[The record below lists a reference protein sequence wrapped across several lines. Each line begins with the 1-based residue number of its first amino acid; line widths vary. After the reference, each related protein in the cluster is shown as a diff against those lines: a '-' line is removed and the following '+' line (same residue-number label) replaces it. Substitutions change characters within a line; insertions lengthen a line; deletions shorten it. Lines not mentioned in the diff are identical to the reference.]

1 MTTTVKLRHPVQ
13 WGDGMVAEITLRP
26 PTYGNVIACGGP
38 PYVPVVTSAGGYDVV
53 DHDRLRPYY
62 DLLVDHPGKYNL
74 IASLSLHDGMA
85 VQQALLGFFIDS
97 PPETSVE
104 PPTSSS
110 ST

>member
-1 MTTTVKLRHPVQ
+1 MSKTIKLRHPVQ
-13 WGDGMVAEITLRP
+13 WGDGMVAEITLRA
-26 PTYGNVIACGGP
+26 PTYGNVLACGGP

-62 DLLVDHPGKYNL
+62 DLLVDHPGKFGL
-74 IASLSLHDGMA
+74 VAMLSLSDGMA

-97 PPETSVE
+97 PPETPGE

-110 ST
+110 SI